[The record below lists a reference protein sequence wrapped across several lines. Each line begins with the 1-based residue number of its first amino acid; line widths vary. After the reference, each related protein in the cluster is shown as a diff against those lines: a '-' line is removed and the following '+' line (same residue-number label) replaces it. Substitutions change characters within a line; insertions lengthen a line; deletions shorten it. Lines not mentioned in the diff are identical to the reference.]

1 MTIRTLWLIGC
12 GNMAGAMLRRWI
24 QAGSVAAADVFVMDR
39 HELTLPAGVRQGR
52 VLPGDGAPDAVLLGV
67 KPQQLDEVAEGLSA
81 RLAGIPL
88 LMSILA
94 GVEEPALAA
103 RFNADAIV
111 RVMPNL
117 PVALGKGVVALNSAS
132 ADPAARDAV
141 AELMNPLGQ
150 VEWIDAGQFDAVT
163 ALAGCG
169 PAFLYRFVDALAAG
183 ATDLG
188 MPADQALRLA
198 LATVEGAAAMAKVAD
213 DAPGVLADRVASP
226 GGSTREGLNV
236 LDADNALFRLLAGT
250 LEASARRNAEMA
262 AAARGGGERPS
273 R

>member
-1 MTIRTLWLIGC
+1 MIRNLWLIGC

-24 QAGSVAAADVFVMDR
+24 EAGVVEAENVFVVDR

-52 VLPGDGAPDAVLLGV
+52 ALPDDGAPDAVLLGV
-67 KPQQLDEVAEGLSA
+67 KPQQLDEVATALATRLS
-81 RLAGIPL
+81 GVPL
-88 LMSILA
+88 LLSILA

-103 RFNADAIV
+103 RFNAEAIV

-132 ADPAARDAV
+132 ADAGARNSV
-141 AELMNPLGQ
+141 TKLMDPLGQ
-150 VEWIDAGQFDAVT
+150 IEWIEVDQFDAVT

-169 PAFLYRFVDALAAG
+169 PAFLYRFIDALAAG
-183 ATDLG
+183 AADLG

-198 LATVEGAAAMAKVAD
+198 LATVEGAAAMAAGAD
-213 DAPGVLADRVASP
+213 DNPGVLADRVASP

-236 LDADNALFRLLAGT
+236 LDADDALRRLLADT
-250 LEASARRNAEMA
+250 LAASARRNAEMA
-262 AAARGGGERPS
+262 AAAREGERG
-273 R
+273 